1 MLFNYKV
8 RTTDGALKEG
18 QLEAVSMDAAIE
30 GLQRRNFIVV
40 NVVPSGS
47 EGGLAAMLG
56 VSLERVSNRDVV
68 LISRQ
73 LATLFDAKIPV
84 LEALKTMA
92 GEVEKNTIR
101 TILQQVLEDIQGG
114 QPMSAA
120 MTKHPKL
127 FSEFYVNMV
136 RSGEESGKL
145 GQVFNYL
152 ADYLERQ
159 YELRNKARNA
169 LVYPAF
175 VMLAF
180 LIVMMLMLTIVI
192 PNLATIFKEQNIEL
206 PIYTRIVIG
215 TGEFFRAFWIVIFV
229 LAGIAGS
236 FLWRFVHTPA
246 GQLAWER
253 FLLALPVLGTL
264 ERKIY
269 MARFCDNLQTLL
281 SAGVP
286 VIRSLEV
293 TASVMGSVVYQDI
306 IVEAI
311 EAVKGGSTISD
322 ALSRHAD
329 IPVLVTQMMRIGEEA
344 GKMNTMLESL
354 SRFYRREV
362 DSLVENFVSIIEPA
376 MILILGGGV
385 AFLVASVLLPLYSLG
400 TAF

>member
-47 EGGLAAMLG
+47 EGGLVAMLG

-229 LAGIAGS
+229 LVGIAGS

>member
-18 QLEAVSMDAAIE
+18 QLEAVSMEAAIE

-40 NVVPSGS
+40 NVLPAGNES
-47 EGGLAAMLG
+47 GLAAMLG
-56 VSLERVSNRDVV
+56 VSLERVTNRDVV

-92 GEVEKNTIR
+92 GEVEKDGIR

-145 GQVFNYL
+145 GSVFNYL

-159 YELRNKARNA
+159 YELKNKARNA

-175 VMLAF
+175 IMFAF
-180 LIVMMLMLTIVI
+180 GIVMMLMLTIVI
-192 PNLATIFKEQNIEL
+192 PNLATIFEEQNIEL
-206 PIYTRIVIG
+206 PIYTRIVIA
-215 TGEFFRAFWIVIFV
+215 TGEFIRSFWIIIFMLV
-229 LAGIAGS
+229 GIAGS
-236 FLWRFVHTPA
+236 FMWRFVHTPA
-246 GQLAWER
+246 GRLAWER
-253 FLLALPVLGTL
+253 FLFALPVLGNL
-264 ERKIY
+264 EKKIF

-293 TASVMGSVVYQDI
+293 TSSVMGSVIYRDI

-322 ALSRHAD
+322 SLARHAD

-344 GKMNTMLESL
+344 GKINTMLESL

-362 DSLVENFVSIIEPA
+362 DSLVENFVSIIEPLL
-376 MILILGGGV
+376 ILVLGGGV

-400 TAF
+400 NAF

>member
-8 RTTDGALKEG
+8 RTTDGVLKEG
-18 QLEAVSMDAAIE
+18 QLEAISMEAAIE

-40 NVVPSGS
+40 NVLPAGN
-47 EGGLAAMLG
+47 EGGLTALLG
-56 VSLERVSNRDVV
+56 VSLERVTNRDVV

-92 GEVEKNTIR
+92 GEVEKDAIR

-145 GQVFNYL
+145 GSVFNYL

-159 YELRNKARNA
+159 YELKNKARNA

-175 VMLAF
+175 IMLAF
-180 LIVMMLMLTIVI
+180 GIVMMLMLTIVI

-206 PIYTRIVIG
+206 PIYTRIVIA
-215 TGEFFRAFWIVIFV
+215 TGDFFRSFLIIIFMLV
-229 LAGIAGS
+229 GIAGS

-246 GQLAWER
+246 GRLAWER
-253 FLLALPVLGTL
+253 FLFALPVLGNL
-264 ERKIY
+264 EKKIY

-293 TASVMGSVVYQDI
+293 TSSVMGSVVYRDI

-322 ALSRHAD
+322 SLARHAD

-344 GKMNTMLESL
+344 GKINTMLESL

-362 DSLVENFVSIIEPA
+362 DSLVENFVSIIEPLL
-376 MILILGGGV
+376 ILVLGGGV

>member
-8 RTTDGALKEG
+8 RSTDGALKEG
-18 QLEAVSMDAAIE
+18 QLEAVSMEAAIE

-40 NVVPSGS
+40 NVSPAGK
-47 EGGLAAMLG
+47 EGGLAQLLG
-56 VSLERVSNRDVV
+56 VSLERVSNRDIV

-92 GEVEKNTIR
+92 GEVEKDAIR

-159 YELRNKARNA
+159 YELKNKARNA

-175 VMLAF
+175 ILFAF
-180 LIVMMLMLTIVI
+180 AIVMMLMLTIVI
-192 PNLATIFKEQNIEL
+192 PNLATIFAEQNIEL
-206 PIYTRIVIG
+206 PIYTRIVIA

-229 LAGIAGS
+229 LVGVAGS

-246 GQLAWER
+246 GRLAYER
-253 FLLALPVLGTL
+253 FMFALPILGNL
-264 ERKIY
+264 EKKIF

-293 TASVMGSVVYQDI
+293 TSSVMGSVVYRDI

-322 ALSRHAD
+322 SLSRHAD

-344 GKMNTMLESL
+344 GKINTMLESL

-362 DSLVENFVSIIEPA
+362 DSLVENFVSIIEPLL
-376 MILILGGGV
+376 ILVLGGGV